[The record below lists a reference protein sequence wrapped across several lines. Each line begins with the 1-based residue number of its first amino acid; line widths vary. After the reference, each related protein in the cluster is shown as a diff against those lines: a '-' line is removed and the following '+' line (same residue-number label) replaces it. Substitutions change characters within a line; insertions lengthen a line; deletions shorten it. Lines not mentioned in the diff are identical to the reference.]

1 MEEKE
6 KIEIKTENGVEYNV
20 EEFDKKIESLREEY
34 TKIQKQL
41 ENLETSLSIKIKDD
55 ILSKIFVKKDEEK
68 KDDITKNEDEILE
81 DF

>member
-6 KIEIKTENGVEYNV
+6 KIEIKTENSVEYNV
-20 EEFDKKIESLREEY
+20 EEFDKKIEKLNEDYS
-34 TKIQKQL
+34 KIQKQL
-41 ENLETSLSIKIKDD
+41 ENLEASLSTKIKDD

-68 KDDITKNEDEILE
+68 KDDITKKEEGILE

>member
-6 KIEIKTENGVEYNV
+6 KIENITENKIEYNV
-20 EEFDKKIESLREEY
+20 EEFDKKIEKLNEDYS
-34 TKIQKQL
+34 KIQKQL
-41 ENLETSLSIKIKDD
+41 ENLEASLSVKIKDD

-68 KDDITKNEDEILE
+68 KDDITKKEEEILE

>member
-68 KDDITKNEDEILE
+68 KDDITKNEEEILE

>member
-41 ENLETSLSIKIKDD
+41 EHLETSLSIKIKDD

-68 KDDITKNEDEILE
+68 KDDITKNEEEILE